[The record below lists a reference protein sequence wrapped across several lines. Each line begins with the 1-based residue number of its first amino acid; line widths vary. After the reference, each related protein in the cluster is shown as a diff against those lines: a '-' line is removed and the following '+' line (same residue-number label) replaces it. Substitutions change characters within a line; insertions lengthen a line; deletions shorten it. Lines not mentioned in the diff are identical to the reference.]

1 MKTVDGA
8 SLCSFWDDL
17 DKTTDSFKGF
27 NLEKRVE
34 GEEMF
39 ELDRAELLS
48 STLVYLNARFK
59 PLLKNPVLM
68 WIEGSVEHRRWPAA
82 DHPTPGA
89 LMDWGNEDLR
99 SLAKHFSGLE
109 AMQHFDVNEA
119 IFEYKRAKIELLGEP
134 FFILSYRQFWEHV
147 SAHYDNVHGY
157 PVLLILVR
165 PTLLILPDSSPCERG
180 FSEYNR
186 IHTSE
191 RPNLKL
197 DTVRSLFA
205 VRHYGPELAADFNA
219 EQMCENWMGT
229 ITEDEGGAASTPKRR
244 SLAALYKKTMQMA
257 NSDAAY

>member
-1 MKTVDGA
+1 MLLIKTKEESSVKGKRKGCSSTKKWKEERCLRCSIERTYEQLEAMKTVDGA

-34 GEEMF
+34 GKEMF

-48 STLVYLNARFK
+48 STLVYLNARFN
-59 PLLKNPVLM
+59 PLLQNPVLM
-68 WIEGSVEHRRWPAA
+68 WMEGSVEHRRWPAA

-119 IFEYKRAKIELLGEP
+119 IFEYNRAKIELPGEP

-147 SAHYDNVHGY
+147 SAHYNNVNGY
-157 PVLLILVR
+157 PVSHSRSIHATYSPGFFALRAWVFGVQ
-165 PTLLILPDSSPCERG
+165 PDSHKRTAE
-180 FSEYNR
+180 
-186 IHTSE
+186 
-191 RPNLKL
+191 LK
-197 DTVRSLFA
+197 TRYCTFIVCRSTLRA
-205 VRHYGPELAADFNA
+205 RAR
-219 EQMCENWMGT
+219 C
-229 ITEDEGGAASTPKRR
+229 
-244 SLAALYKKTMQMA
+244 
-257 NSDAAY
+257 